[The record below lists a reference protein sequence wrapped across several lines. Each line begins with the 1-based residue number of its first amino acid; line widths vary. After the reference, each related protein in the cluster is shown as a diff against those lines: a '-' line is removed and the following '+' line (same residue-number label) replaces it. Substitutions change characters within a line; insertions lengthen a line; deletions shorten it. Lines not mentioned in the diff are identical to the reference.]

1 MKLETEA
8 VETDVMTVEEKM
20 NNGDDSIGDNEG
32 DSSEE
37 FQTIIEQLEGIM
49 VEGRT
54 GDGFMFKKVD
64 KKVLK
69 VQGIS
74 VKDLE

>member
-8 VETDVMTVEEKM
+8 VETDARTVEEKM
-20 NNGDDSIGDNEG
+20 NNGDDSIGNNEG

-37 FQTIIEQLEGIM
+37 FQTIIEQLKGIM

-54 GDGFMFKKVD
+54 GDGFMFKKVE

-69 VQGIS
+69 VQGI
-74 VKDLE
+74 

>member
-8 VETDVMTVEEKM
+8 AETDVRTVEEKM
-20 NNGDDSIGDNEG
+20 NNGDDSVGNNEG

-37 FQTIIEQLEGIM
+37 FQTIIEQLKGIM

-54 GDGFMFKKVD
+54 GDSFMFKKVN

-69 VQGIS
+69 VQGI
-74 VKDLE
+74 

>member
-8 VETDVMTVEEKM
+8 AETDVRTVEEKM
-20 NNGDDSIGDNEG
+20 NNGDDSVGNNEG

-37 FQTIIEQLEGIM
+37 FQTIIEQLKGIM

-54 GDGFMFKKVD
+54 GDGFMFKKVN

-69 VQGIS
+69 VQGI
-74 VKDLE
+74 

>member
-8 VETDVMTVEEKM
+8 VETDVRTVEEKM
-20 NNGDDSIGDNEG
+20 NNGDDSIGNNEG

-37 FQTIIEQLEGIM
+37 FQTIIEQLKGIM

-54 GDGFMFKKVD
+54 DDDFMFKKVD

-69 VQGIS
+69 VQGI
-74 VKDLE
+74 

>member
-8 VETDVMTVEEKM
+8 VETDVRTVEEKM

-37 FQTIIEQLEGIM
+37 F
-49 VEGRT
+49 
-54 GDGFMFKKVD
+54 
-64 KKVLK
+64 
-69 VQGIS
+69 
-74 VKDLE
+74 

>member
-8 VETDVMTVEEKM
+8 VETDVRTVEEKM

-49 VEGRT
+49 VEGKT

-69 VQGIS
+69 VQGI
-74 VKDLE
+74 

>member
-8 VETDVMTVEEKM
+8 VETDVRTVEEKM
-20 NNGDDSIGDNEG
+20 NNGDDSVGNNEG

-37 FQTIIEQLEGIM
+37 FQTIIEQLKGIM

-54 GDGFMFKKVD
+54 GDGFMFKKVN

-69 VQGIS
+69 VQGI
-74 VKDLE
+74 

>member
-8 VETDVMTVEEKM
+8 VETDVRTVEEKM
-20 NNGDDSIGDNEG
+20 NNGDDSIGDNGG

-69 VQGIS
+69 VQGI
-74 VKDLE
+74 

>member
-1 MKLETEA
+1 METET
-8 VETDVMTVEEKM
+8 VETDVRTVEEKM

-37 FQTIIEQLEGIM
+37 FQTIIEKLKEIL

-64 KKVLK
+64 KKFLK
-69 VQGIS
+69 VPSI
-74 VKDLE
+74 

>member
-8 VETDVMTVEEKM
+8 VETDVRTVEEKM
-20 NNGDDSIGDNEG
+20 NNGDNSIGDNEG

-69 VQGIS
+69 VQGI
-74 VKDLE
+74 

>member
-8 VETDVMTVEEKM
+8 VETDVRTVEEKM
-20 NNGDDSIGDNEG
+20 NNGVDSIGDNEG

-69 VQGIS
+69 VQGI
-74 VKDLE
+74 

>member
-8 VETDVMTVEEKM
+8 VETDVRTVEEKM
-20 NNGDDSIGDNEG
+20 NNGDDSIGNNEG

-37 FQTIIEQLEGIM
+37 FQTIIEQLKGIM

-54 GDGFMFKKVD
+54 GDDFMFKKVD

-69 VQGIS
+69 VQGI
-74 VKDLE
+74 

>member
-8 VETDVMTVEEKM
+8 AETDVRTVEEKT
-20 NNGDDSIGDNEG
+20 NNGDDSVGNNEG

-37 FQTIIEQLEGIM
+37 FQTIIEQLKGIM

-54 GDGFMFKKVD
+54 GDGFMFKKVN

-69 VQGIS
+69 VQGI
-74 VKDLE
+74 

>member
-8 VETDVMTVEEKM
+8 VETDVRTVEEKM
-20 NNGDDSIGDNEG
+20 NNGDDSIGDNEE

-69 VQGIS
+69 VQGI
-74 VKDLE
+74 

>member
-8 VETDVMTVEEKM
+8 VETDVRTVEEKM
-20 NNGDDSIGDNEG
+20 NNGDDSIGNNEG

-37 FQTIIEQLEGIM
+37 FQTIIEQLKGIM

-69 VQGIS
+69 VQGI
-74 VKDLE
+74 

>member
-8 VETDVMTVEEKM
+8 VETDVRTVEEKM

-69 VQGIS
+69 VQGI
-74 VKDLE
+74 

>member
-1 MKLETEA
+1 
-8 VETDVMTVEEKM
+8 M
-20 NNGDDSIGDNEG
+20 NNGDDSIGYNEG

-37 FQTIIEQLEGIM
+37 FQTIIEQLKGIM

-69 VQGIS
+69 VQGI
-74 VKDLE
+74 

>member
-8 VETDVMTVEEKM
+8 AETDVRTVEEKTK
-20 NNGDDSIGDNEG
+20 NGDDSVGNNEG

-37 FQTIIEQLEGIM
+37 FQTIIEQLKGIM

-54 GDGFMFKKVD
+54 GDGFMFKKVN

-69 VQGIS
+69 VQGI
-74 VKDLE
+74 

>member
-8 VETDVMTVEEKM
+8 VETDVRTVEEKM
-20 NNGDDSIGDNEG
+20 NNGDDSIGNNEG

-37 FQTIIEQLEGIM
+37 FQTIIEQLKGIM

-54 GDGFMFKKVD
+54 GDGFMFKKVN

-69 VQGIS
+69 VQGI
-74 VKDLE
+74 

>member
-8 VETDVMTVEEKM
+8 VETDARTVEEKM
-20 NNGDDSIGDNEG
+20 NNGDDSIGNNEG

-37 FQTIIEQLEGIM
+37 FQTIIEQLKGIM

-54 GDGFMFKKVD
+54 GDDFMFKKVD

-69 VQGIS
+69 VQGI
-74 VKDLE
+74 

>member
-8 VETDVMTVEEKM
+8 AETDARTVEEKM
-20 NNGDDSIGDNEG
+20 NNGDDSIGNNEG

-37 FQTIIEQLEGIM
+37 FQTIIEQLKGIM

-69 VQGIS
+69 VQGI
-74 VKDLE
+74 

>member
-8 VETDVMTVEEKM
+8 VETDVRTVEEKM
-20 NNGDDSIGDNEG
+20 NNGDDGIGDNEG

-69 VQGIS
+69 VQGI
-74 VKDLE
+74 

>member
-8 VETDVMTVEEKM
+8 VETDVRTVEGKM

-69 VQGIS
+69 VQGI
-74 VKDLE
+74 

>member
-8 VETDVMTVEEKM
+8 VETDVRTVEEKM

-64 KKVLK
+64 KKFLK
-69 VQGIS
+69 VQGI
-74 VKDLE
+74 

>member
-8 VETDVMTVEEKM
+8 AETDVRTVEEKT
-20 NNGDDSIGDNEG
+20 NNGDDSVGNNEG

-37 FQTIIEQLEGIM
+37 FQTIIEQLKGIM

-54 GDGFMFKKVD
+54 GDDFMFKKVD

-69 VQGIS
+69 VQGI
-74 VKDLE
+74 

>member
-8 VETDVMTVEEKM
+8 VETDVRTVEEKM

-37 FQTIIEQLEGIM
+37 FQTIIEQLKGIM

-54 GDGFMFKKVD
+54 GDDFMFKKVD

-69 VQGIS
+69 VQGI
-74 VKDLE
+74 

>member
-8 VETDVMTVEEKM
+8 VETDARTVEEKM
-20 NNGDDSIGDNEG
+20 NNGDDSIGNNEG

-37 FQTIIEQLEGIM
+37 FQTIIEQLKGIM

-69 VQGIS
+69 VQGI
-74 VKDLE
+74 